1 MDSKKLKSV
10 SEETIEDKILTIRG
24 IQVMLDK
31 DVANLFEI
39 NTKSLNQQMKRNI
52 NRFPEDFCFQLNS
65 KELNS
70 ILRSQN
76 VTSNSLSSKR
86 RYKPYVYTEQG
97 IIALSG
103 VIKNDFAID
112 MSIKIVR
119 AFISMRKFIIEN
131 GDILLKLAQLQNR
144 QIDFEIK
151 TNKRFEEV
159 INSINKAELPKQVL
173 FFNGQYFDAYDFIV
187 LLIKKAKKS
196 LLLMDPYCDNRAL
209 SLISNKN
216 EAVQVTIY
224 KSNKAKINEDMVE
237 AFIKE
242 YGEIEIKNTELFHDR
257 FLIVDNEECYF
268 LGASINCVGKKAFAV
283 NKAEKEI
290 VDLLLN
296 RFN

>member
-1 MDSKKLKSV
+1 MDSKILKSV

-86 RYKPYVYTEQG
+86 RYKPYAYTEQG

-173 FFNGQYFDAYDFIV
+173 FFNGQYFDAFDFIV

-224 KSNKAKINEDMVE
+224 KSNKAKLNEDMVE

-268 LGASINCVGKKAFAV
+268 LGASINCAGKKAFAV

>member
-1 MDSKKLKSV
+1 MNSKILKSV

-216 EAVQVTIY
+216 EVVQVTIY
-224 KSNKAKINEDMVE
+224 KSNKAKLNEDMVE

-242 YGEIEIKNTELFHDR
+242 YGEIQIKNTELFHDR

-268 LGASINCVGKKAFAV
+268 LGASINCAGKKAFAV